1 MGILLNE
8 LTDEVLINLAGY
20 TIQQDKATHL
30 TSAITTTTSTLASPT
45 IFNVADAQRLG
56 TGIVEIDDE
65 LFWVDTV
72 DRISNSATVSPYG
85 RGFMGS
91 TADTHTAGSK
101 VTISPTFPRHVVKR
115 AIQDT
120 LRAMGA
126 AIFAVKQTSFTY
138 SSSAINTYEL
148 DNKNIQNILT
158 MHWQDIGSSKEW
170 IRIKRWEF
178 DAFPDQTTWGT
189 GAQTVTIGDRIV
201 SGRKVKVVYA
211 TVPSTISTT
220 STDSFSAQTGLP
232 ESCRDVVILGASY
245 RLIAYLD
252 PARTGA
258 QSPQA
263 DETDNKRTFGSA
275 TNAYRQLFALYTQ
288 RLSEEN
294 LSQQQQ
300 YPPRVH
306 FSRQED

>member
-20 TIQQDKATHL
+20 TLQQDKATHL
-30 TSAITTTTSTLASPT
+30 TNDISTTTSTIAAPT
-45 IFNVADAQRLG
+45 IFSVADAQRLG
-56 TGIVEIDDE
+56 AGIVEIDDE
-65 LFWVDTV
+65 LLWVDTV
-72 DRISNSATVSPYG
+72 DRVSNTATVSPYG
-85 RGFMGS
+85 RGFSGS
-91 TADTHTAGSK
+91 TAATHTAGSK
-101 VTISPTFPRHVVKR
+101 VTISPTFPKHVVKR

-120 LRAMGA
+120 IRAMGSSM
-126 AIFAVKQTSFTY
+126 FAVKQTSFTF
-138 SSSAINTYEL
+138 SSTAINTYEL

-158 MHWQDIGSSKEW
+158 MHWQDIGSSREW
-170 IRIKRWEF
+170 IRIKRW
-178 DAFPDQTTWGT
+178 DLDSFPDVATWGS

-201 SGRKVKVVYA
+201 SGRKVKVVYT
-211 TVPSTISTT
+211 TVPTILSTS
-220 STDSFSAQTGLP
+220 STDSFTTQTGLP
-232 ESCRDVVILGASY
+232 ESCKDVVILGASY

-263 DETDNKRTFGSA
+263 DETDNTRTFGSA
-275 TNAYRQLFALYTQ
+275 TNAYRQLFALYNQ
-288 RLSEEN
+288 RLSEETM
-294 LSQQQQ
+294 SQQQQ

>member
-20 TIQQDKATHL
+20 TLQQDKATHL
-30 TSAITTTTSTLASPT
+30 IADISTTTSTIAAPT
-45 IFNVADAQRLG
+45 IFSVADAQRLG
-56 TGIVEIDDE
+56 AGIVEIDDE
-65 LFWVDTV
+65 LLWVDTV
-72 DRISNSATVSPYG
+72 DRVSNTATVSPYG
-85 RGFMGS
+85 RGFSGS
-91 TADTHTAGSK
+91 TAATHTAGSK
-101 VTISPTFPRHVVKR
+101 VTISPTFPKHVVKR

-120 LRAMGA
+120 IRAMGSSM
-126 AIFAVKQTSFTY
+126 FAVKQTSFTF
-138 SSSAINTYEL
+138 SSTAINTYEL

-170 IRIKRWEF
+170 IRIKRW
-178 DAFPDQTTWGT
+178 DLDSFPDVATWGS

-201 SGRKVKVVYA
+201 SGRKVKVVYT
-211 TVPSTISTT
+211 TVPTTLSTS
-220 STDSFSAQTGLP
+220 STDSFTTQTGLP
-232 ESCRDVVILGASY
+232 ESCKDIVILGASY

-263 DETDNKRTFGSA
+263 DETDNTRTFGSA
-275 TNAYRQLFALYTQ
+275 TNAYRQLFALYNQ
-288 RLSEEN
+288 RLSEETM
-294 LSQQQQ
+294 SQQQQ

-306 FSRQED
+306 FSR

>member
-1 MGILLNE
+1 
-8 LTDEVLINLAGY
+8 
-20 TIQQDKATHL
+20 
-30 TSAITTTTSTLASPT
+30 
-45 IFNVADAQRLG
+45 
-56 TGIVEIDDE
+56 
-65 LFWVDTV
+65 
-72 DRISNSATVSPYG
+72 
-85 RGFMGS
+85 MGS

-306 FSRQED
+306 FSR

>member
-1 MGILLNE
+1 MGILLND

-30 TSAITTTTSTLASPT
+30 TAPISTTTSTIASPT
-45 IFNVADAQRLG
+45 IFSVADAQRLG
-56 TGIVEIDDE
+56 SGIVEIDDE
-65 LFWVDTV
+65 LLWVDSV
-72 DRISNSATVSPYG
+72 DRISNTGTVSPYG

-91 TADTHTAGSK
+91 TAATHAAGSK
-101 VTISPTFPRHVVKR
+101 VTISPTFPKHVVKR

-120 LRAMGA
+120 IRAMGS
-126 AIFAVKQTSFTY
+126 AIFAVKQTSFTF
-138 SSSAINTYEL
+138 SSTAVNTYEL

-158 MHWQDIGSSKEW
+158 MHWQDIGSSGEW
-170 IRIKRWEF
+170 IRVKRWDF
-178 DAFPDQTTWGT
+178 DSFPDTDTWGT
-189 GAQTVTIGDRIV
+189 GAQTVTIGDRIA

-211 TVPSTISTT
+211 TAPGTLSTS
-220 STDSFSAQTGLP
+220 STDSFNTQTGLP
-232 ESCRDVVILGASY
+232 ESCRDIVILGASY

-275 TNAYRQLFALYTQ
+275 TNAYRQLFALYNQ
-288 RLSEEN
+288 RLTEETM
-294 LSQQQQ
+294 SQQQQ

>member
-30 TSAITTTTSTLASPT
+30 TSPITTTTSTIASPT
-45 IFNVADAQRLG
+45 IFSVADAQRLG
-56 TGIVEIDDE
+56 SGIVEIDDE
-65 LFWVDTV
+65 LLWVDSV
-72 DRISNSATVSPYG
+72 DRISNTGTVSPYG

-91 TADTHTAGSK
+91 TAATHDAGSK
-101 VTISPTFPRHVVKR
+101 VTISPTFPKHVVKR

-120 LRAMGA
+120 IRAMGSS
-126 AIFAVKQTSFTY
+126 IFAVKQTSFTF

-158 MHWQDIGSSKEW
+158 MHWQDIGSSREW
-170 IRIKRWEF
+170 IRIKRW
-178 DAFPDQTTWGT
+178 DLDSFPDTATWGE

-201 SGRKVKVVYA
+201 SGRKVKIVYT
-211 TVPSTISTT
+211 TVPSTLSTT
-220 STDSFSAQTGLP
+220 STSSFTTQTGLP
-232 ESCRDVVILGASY
+232 ESCRDIVILGASY

-288 RLSEEN
+288 RLSEETM
-294 LSQQQQ
+294 SQQQQ

-306 FSRQED
+306 FSR

>member
-30 TSAITTTTSTLASPT
+30 TAAITTTTSTIAAPT
-45 IFNVADAQRLG
+45 IFSVADAQRLG
-56 TGIVEIDDE
+56 SGIVEIDDE
-65 LFWVDTV
+65 LLWVDSV
-72 DRISNSATVSPYG
+72 DRISNTGTVSPYG

-91 TADTHTAGSK
+91 TAATHDAGSK
-101 VTISPTFPRHVVKR
+101 VTISPTFPKHVVKR

-120 LRAMGA
+120 IRAMGSSM
-126 AIFAVKQTSFTY
+126 FAVKQTSFTF
-138 SSSAINTYEL
+138 SSTAINTYEL

-170 IRIKRWEF
+170 IRVKRW
-178 DAFPDQTTWGT
+178 DLDSFPDEATWGS

-211 TVPSTISTT
+211 TAPGTLSTS
-220 STDSFSAQTGLP
+220 STDSFTTQTGLP
-232 ESCRDVVILGASY
+232 ESCRDVVVLGASY

-275 TNAYRQLFALYTQ
+275 TNAYRQLFALYNQ
-288 RLSEEN
+288 RLTEETM
-294 LSQQQQ
+294 SQQQQ

-306 FSRQED
+306 FSR

>member
-30 TSAITTTTSTLASPT
+30 TSPITTTTSTIAAPT
-45 IFNVADAQRLG
+45 IFSVADAQRLG
-56 TGIVEIDDE
+56 SGIVEIDDE
-65 LFWVDTV
+65 LLWVDSV
-72 DRISNSATVSPYG
+72 DRISNTGTVSPYG

-91 TADTHTAGSK
+91 TADTHVAGSK
-101 VTISPTFPRHVVKR
+101 VTISPTFPKHVVKR

-120 LRAMGA
+120 IRAMGSS
-126 AIFAVKQTSFTY
+126 IFAVKQTSFTF

-158 MHWQDIGSSKEW
+158 MHWQDIGSSREW
-170 IRIKRWEF
+170 IRIKRWEL
-178 DAFPDQTTWGT
+178 DSFPDTATWGE

-201 SGRKVKVVYA
+201 SGRKVKIVYT
-211 TVPSTISTT
+211 TVPTTLSTT
-220 STDSFSAQTGLP
+220 STSSFTTQTGLP
-232 ESCRDVVILGASY
+232 ESCRDIVILGASY

-288 RLSEEN
+288 RLSEETM
-294 LSQQQQ
+294 SQQQQ

-306 FSRQED
+306 FSR

>member
-30 TSAITTTTSTLASPT
+30 TSPITTTTSTIAAPT
-45 IFNVADAQRLG
+45 IFSVADAQRLG
-56 TGIVEIDDE
+56 SGIVEIDDE
-65 LFWVDTV
+65 LLWVDSV
-72 DRISNSATVSPYG
+72 DRISNTGTVSPYG

-91 TADTHTAGSK
+91 TAATHDAGSK
-101 VTISPTFPRHVVKR
+101 VTISPTFPKHVVKR

-120 LRAMGA
+120 IRAMGSS
-126 AIFAVKQTSFTY
+126 IFAVKQTSFTF

-158 MHWQDIGSSKEW
+158 MHWQDIGSSREW
-170 IRIKRWEF
+170 IRIKRW
-178 DAFPDQTTWGT
+178 DLDSFPDTATWGE

-201 SGRKVKVVYA
+201 SGRKVKIVYT
-211 TVPSTISTT
+211 TVPSTLSTT
-220 STDSFSAQTGLP
+220 STSSFTTQTGLP
-232 ESCRDVVILGASY
+232 ESCRDIVILGASY

-288 RLSEEN
+288 RLSEETM
-294 LSQQQQ
+294 SQQQQ

-306 FSRQED
+306 FSR

>member
-30 TSAITTTTSTLASPT
+30 TTPITTTTSTIASPT

-56 TGIVEIDDE
+56 SGIVEIDDE
-65 LFWVDTV
+65 LFWIDTV

-91 TADTHTAGSK
+91 TADTHVAGSK

-120 LRAMGA
+120 LRAMGSV
-126 AIFAVKQTSFTY
+126 IFAVKQTSFTF

-170 IRIKRWEF
+170 IRVKRWEF

-201 SGRKVKVVYA
+201 SGRKVKVVY
-211 TVPSTISTT
+211 TTIPSTLSTT
-220 STDSFSAQTGLP
+220 STDSFSTQTGLP
-232 ESCRDVVILGASY
+232 ESCRDIVILGASY

-294 LSQQQQ
+294 MSQQQQ

-306 FSRQED
+306 FSR

>member
-30 TSAITTTTSTLASPT
+30 TSPITTTTSTIASPT
-45 IFNVADAQRLG
+45 IFSVADAQRLG
-56 TGIVEIDDE
+56 SGIVEIDDE
-65 LFWVDTV
+65 LLWVDSV
-72 DRISNSATVSPYG
+72 DRISNTGTVSPYG

-91 TADTHTAGSK
+91 TAATHDAGSK
-101 VTISPTFPRHVVKR
+101 VTISPTFPKHVVKR

-120 LRAMGA
+120 IRAMGS
-126 AIFAVKQTSFTY
+126 AIFAVKQTSFTF

-158 MHWQDIGSSKEW
+158 MHWQDIGSSREW
-170 IRIKRWEF
+170 IRIKRWEL
-178 DAFPDQTTWGT
+178 DSFPDTATWGE

-201 SGRKVKVVYA
+201 SGRKVKIVYT
-211 TVPSTISTT
+211 TVPSTLSTT
-220 STDSFSAQTGLP
+220 STDSFTTQTGLP
-232 ESCRDVVILGASY
+232 ESCRDIVILGASY

-288 RLSEEN
+288 RLAEETM
-294 LSQQQQ
+294 SQQQQ

-306 FSRQED
+306 FSR

>member
-30 TSAITTTTSTLASPT
+30 TTPITTTTSTIASPT
-45 IFNVADAQRLG
+45 IFSVADAQRLG
-56 TGIVEIDDE
+56 SGIVEIDDE

-91 TADTHTAGSK
+91 TADTHVAGSK

-120 LRAMGA
+120 LRAMGS

-201 SGRKVKVVYA
+201 SGRKVKVVY
-211 TVPSTISTT
+211 TTIPSTISTT
-220 STDSFSAQTGLP
+220 STDSFSTQTGLP

-294 LSQQQQ
+294 MSQQQQ

-306 FSRQED
+306 FSR

>member
-20 TIQQDKATHL
+20 TLQQDKATHL
-30 TSAITTTTSTLASPT
+30 TADISTTTSTIAAPT
-45 IFNVADAQRLG
+45 IFSVADAQRLG
-56 TGIVEIDDE
+56 AGIVEIDDE
-65 LFWVDTV
+65 LLWVDTV
-72 DRISNSATVSPYG
+72 DRVSNTATVSPYG
-85 RGFMGS
+85 RGFSGS
-91 TADTHTAGSK
+91 TAATHTAGSK
-101 VTISPTFPRHVVKR
+101 VTISPTFPKHVVKR

-120 LRAMGA
+120 IRAMGSSM
-126 AIFAVKQTSFTY
+126 FAVKQTSFTF
-138 SSSAINTYEL
+138 SSTAINTYEL

-158 MHWQDIGSSKEW
+158 MHWQDIGSSREW
-170 IRIKRWEF
+170 IRIKRW
-178 DAFPDQTTWGT
+178 DLDSFPDVATWGS

-201 SGRKVKVVYA
+201 SGRKVKVVYT
-211 TVPSTISTT
+211 TVPTTLSTS
-220 STDSFSAQTGLP
+220 STDSFTTQTGLP
-232 ESCRDVVILGASY
+232 ESCKDVVILGASY

-263 DETDNKRTFGSA
+263 DETDNTRTFGSA
-275 TNAYRQLFALYTQ
+275 TNAYRQLFALYNQ
-288 RLSEEN
+288 RLSEETM
-294 LSQQQQ
+294 SQQQQ

>member
-178 DAFPDQTTWGT
+178 DAFPDETTWGT

-211 TVPSTISTT
+211 TTPSTISTT

>member
-30 TSAITTTTSTLASPT
+30 TTPITTTTSTIASPT

-56 TGIVEIDDE
+56 SGVVEIDDE
-65 LFWVDTV
+65 LLWVDTV

-91 TADTHTAGSK
+91 TADTHIAGSK

-120 LRAMGA
+120 LRAMGS
-126 AIFAVKQTSFTY
+126 AIFAVKQTSFTF

-170 IRIKRWEF
+170 IRVKRWEF

-201 SGRKVKVVYA
+201 SGRKVKVVY
-211 TVPSTISTT
+211 TTIPSTLSTT
-220 STDSFSAQTGLP
+220 STDSFSTQTGLP
-232 ESCRDVVILGASY
+232 ESCRDIVILGASY

-294 LSQQQQ
+294 MSQQQQ

-306 FSRQED
+306 FSR

>member
-30 TSAITTTTSTLASPT
+30 TSPITTTTSTIASPT
-45 IFNVADAQRLG
+45 IFSVADAQRLG
-56 TGIVEIDDE
+56 SGIVEIDDE
-65 LFWVDTV
+65 LFWVDSV
-72 DRISNSATVSPYG
+72 DRISNTATVSPYG

-91 TADTHTAGSK
+91 TAATHDAGSK
-101 VTISPTFPRHVVKR
+101 VTISPTFPKHVVKR

-120 LRAMGA
+120 IRAMGSS
-126 AIFAVKQTSFTY
+126 IFAVKQTSFTF

-158 MHWQDIGSSKEW
+158 MHWQDIGSSREW
-170 IRIKRWEF
+170 IRIKRW
-178 DAFPDQTTWGT
+178 DLDSFPDTATWGE

-201 SGRKVKVVYA
+201 SGRKVKIVYT
-211 TVPSTISTT
+211 TVPSTLSTT
-220 STDSFSAQTGLP
+220 STSSFTTQTGLP
-232 ESCRDVVILGASY
+232 ESCRDIVILGASY

-288 RLSEEN
+288 RLSEETM
-294 LSQQQQ
+294 SQQQQ

>member
-30 TSAITTTTSTLASPT
+30 TSPITTTTSTIAAPT
-45 IFNVADAQRLG
+45 IFSVADAQRLG
-56 TGIVEIDDE
+56 SGIVEIDDE
-65 LFWVDTV
+65 LLWVDSV
-72 DRISNSATVSPYG
+72 DRISNTGTVSPYG

-91 TADTHTAGSK
+91 TADTHVAGSK
-101 VTISPTFPRHVVKR
+101 VTISPTFPKHVVKR

-120 LRAMGA
+120 IRAMGSS
-126 AIFAVKQTSFTY
+126 IFAVKQTSFTF

-158 MHWQDIGSSKEW
+158 MHWQDIGSSREW
-170 IRIKRWEF
+170 IRIKRW
-178 DAFPDQTTWGT
+178 DLDSFPDTATWGE

-201 SGRKVKVVYA
+201 SGRKVKIVYT
-211 TVPSTISTT
+211 TVPTTLSTT
-220 STDSFSAQTGLP
+220 STSSFTTQTGLP
-232 ESCRDVVILGASY
+232 ESCRDIVILGASY

-288 RLSEEN
+288 RLSEETM
-294 LSQQQQ
+294 SQQQQ

-306 FSRQED
+306 FSR

>member
-1 MGILLNE
+1 MSILLND

-20 TIQQDKATHL
+20 TLQQDKSTHL
-30 TSAITTTTSTLASPT
+30 ISNVSTTTSSVAAPT
-45 IFNVADAQRLG
+45 IINVADAQRLG
-56 TGIVEIDDE
+56 SGIVEIDDE
-65 LFWVDTV
+65 LLWIDTV
-72 DRISNSATVSPYG
+72 DRISNTGTVSPYG

-91 TADTHTAGSK
+91 TAATHTAGSK

-120 LRAMGA
+120 IRAMGSS
-126 AIFAVKQTSFTY
+126 IFAVKQTSFTF
-138 SSSAINTYEL
+138 SSTIVNTYEL

-158 MHWQDIGSSKEW
+158 MHWQDIGSSREW
-170 IRIKRWEF
+170 IRVKRWDF
-178 DAFPDQTTWGT
+178 DAFPDSDTWGA
-189 GAQTVTIGDRIV
+189 GAQTVTIGDTIA

-211 TVPSTISTT
+211 TAPSTLSTT
-220 STDSFSAQTGLP
+220 SEDSFNTQTGLP
-232 ESCRDVVILGASY
+232 ESCRDIVILGASY

-275 TNAYRQLFALYTQ
+275 TNAYRQLFALYNQ
-288 RLSEEN
+288 RLSEET

-306 FSRQED
+306 FSR

>member
-30 TSAITTTTSTLASPT
+30 TAAITTTTSTIAAPT
-45 IFNVADAQRLG
+45 IFSVADAQRLG
-56 TGIVEIDDE
+56 SGIVEIDDE
-65 LFWVDTV
+65 LLWVDSV
-72 DRISNSATVSPYG
+72 DRISNTGTVSPYG

-91 TADTHTAGSK
+91 TAATHDAGSK
-101 VTISPTFPRHVVKR
+101 VTISPTFPKHVVKR

-120 LRAMGA
+120 IRAMGSSM
-126 AIFAVKQTSFTY
+126 FAVKQTSFTF
-138 SSSAINTYEL
+138 SSTAINTYEL

-170 IRIKRWEF
+170 IRIKRW
-178 DAFPDQTTWGT
+178 DLDSFPDEATWGT

-211 TVPSTISTT
+211 TAPSVLSTSATT
-220 STDSFSAQTGLP
+220 SFNTQTGLP
-232 ESCRDVVILGASY
+232 ESCRDIVILGASY

-294 LSQQQQ
+294 MSQQQQ

-306 FSRQED
+306 FSR

>member
-178 DAFPDQTTWGT
+178 DAFPDETTWGT

-211 TVPSTISTT
+211 TIPSTISTT
-220 STDSFSAQTGLP
+220 STDSFSTQTGLP

-306 FSRQED
+306 FSR

>member
-30 TSAITTTTSTLASPT
+30 TSPITTTTSTIAAPT
-45 IFNVADAQRLG
+45 IFSVADAQRLG
-56 TGIVEIDDE
+56 SGIVEIDDE
-65 LFWVDTV
+65 LLWVDSV
-72 DRISNSATVSPYG
+72 DRISNTATSSPYG

-91 TADTHTAGSK
+91 TAATHDAGSK
-101 VTISPTFPRHVVKR
+101 VTISPTFPKHVVKR

-120 LRAMGA
+120 IRAMGSS
-126 AIFAVKQTSFTY
+126 IFAVKQTSFTF

-158 MHWQDIGSSKEW
+158 MHWQDIGSSREW
-170 IRIKRWEF
+170 IRIKRWEL
-178 DAFPDQTTWGT
+178 DSFPDTATWGE

-201 SGRKVKVVYA
+201 SGRKVKIVYT
-211 TVPSTISTT
+211 TVPSTLSTT
-220 STDSFSAQTGLP
+220 STDSFTTQTGLP
-232 ESCRDVVILGASY
+232 ESCRDIVILGASY

-288 RLSEEN
+288 RLSEETM
-294 LSQQQQ
+294 SQQQQ

-306 FSRQED
+306 FSR

>member
-30 TSAITTTTSTLASPT
+30 TAAITTTTSTIAAPT
-45 IFNVADAQRLG
+45 IFSVADAQRLG
-56 TGIVEIDDE
+56 SGIVEIDDE
-65 LFWVDTV
+65 LLWVDSV
-72 DRISNSATVSPYG
+72 DRISNTGTVSPYG

-91 TADTHTAGSK
+91 TAETHVAGSK
-101 VTISPTFPRHVVKR
+101 VTISPTFPKHVVKR

-120 LRAMGA
+120 IRAMGSSM
-126 AIFAVKQTSFTY
+126 FAVKQTSFTF
-138 SSSAINTYEL
+138 SSTAINTYEL

-170 IRIKRWEF
+170 IRIKRW
-178 DAFPDQTTWGT
+178 DLDSFPDEATWGS

-211 TVPSTISTT
+211 TAPSVLSTT
-220 STDSFSAQTGLP
+220 ATTSFNVQTGLP
-232 ESCRDVVILGASY
+232 ESCRDIVILGASY

-275 TNAYRQLFALYTQ
+275 TNAYRQLFALYNQ
-288 RLSEEN
+288 RLTEEIM
-294 LSQQQQ
+294 SQQQQ

>member
-20 TIQQDKATHL
+20 TLQQDKATHL
-30 TSAITTTTSTLASPT
+30 TADISTTTSTIAAPT
-45 IFNVADAQRLG
+45 IFSVADAQRLG
-56 TGIVEIDDE
+56 AGIVEIDDE
-65 LFWVDTV
+65 LLWVDTV
-72 DRISNSATVSPYG
+72 DRVSNTATVSPYG
-85 RGFMGS
+85 RGFSGS
-91 TADTHTAGSK
+91 TAATHTAGSK
-101 VTISPTFPRHVVKR
+101 VTISPTFPKHVVKR

-120 LRAMGA
+120 IRAMGSSM
-126 AIFAVKQTSFTY
+126 FAVKQTSFTF
-138 SSSAINTYEL
+138 SSTAINTYEL

-170 IRIKRWEF
+170 IRIKRW
-178 DAFPDQTTWGT
+178 DLDSFPDVATWGS

-201 SGRKVKVVYA
+201 SGRKVKVVYT
-211 TVPSTISTT
+211 TVPTTLSTS
-220 STDSFSAQTGLP
+220 STDSFTTQTGLP
-232 ESCRDVVILGASY
+232 ESCKDVVILGASY

-263 DETDNKRTFGSA
+263 DETDNTRTFGSA
-275 TNAYRQLFALYTQ
+275 TNAYRQLFALYNQ
-288 RLSEEN
+288 RLSEETM
-294 LSQQQQ
+294 SQQQQ

-306 FSRQED
+306 FSR

>member
-30 TSAITTTTSTLASPT
+30 TSPITTTTSTIASPT
-45 IFNVADAQRLG
+45 IFSVADAQRLG
-56 TGIVEIDDE
+56 SGIVEIDDE
-65 LFWVDTV
+65 LLWVDSV

-91 TADTHTAGSK
+91 TADTHVAGSK

-120 LRAMGA
+120 IRAMGSS
-126 AIFAVKQTSFTY
+126 IFAVKQTSFTF

-158 MHWQDIGSSKEW
+158 MHWQDIGSSREW
-170 IRIKRWEF
+170 IRIKRW
-178 DAFPDQTTWGT
+178 DLDSFPDTATWGE

-201 SGRKVKVVYA
+201 SGRKVKIVYT
-211 TVPSTISTT
+211 TVPTTLSTT
-220 STDSFSAQTGLP
+220 STSSFATQTGLP

-288 RLSEEN
+288 RLSEETM
-294 LSQQQQ
+294 SQQQQ

-306 FSRQED
+306 FSR

>member
-30 TSAITTTTSTLASPT
+30 TTPITTTTSTIASPT

-56 TGIVEIDDE
+56 SGIVEIDDE
-65 LFWVDTV
+65 LFWIDTV

-91 TADTHTAGSK
+91 TADTHVAGSK

-120 LRAMGA
+120 LRAMGS
-126 AIFAVKQTSFTY
+126 AIFAVKQTSFTF

-170 IRIKRWEF
+170 IRVKRWEF

-201 SGRKVKVVYA
+201 SGRKVKVVY
-211 TVPSTISTT
+211 TTIPSTLSTT
-220 STDSFSAQTGLP
+220 STDSFSTQTGLP
-232 ESCRDVVILGASY
+232 ESCRDIVILGASY

-294 LSQQQQ
+294 MSQQQQ

-306 FSRQED
+306 FSR

>member
-20 TIQQDKATHL
+20 TLQQDKATHL
-30 TSAITTTTSTLASPT
+30 TADISTTTSTIAAPT
-45 IFNVADAQRLG
+45 IFSVADAQRLG
-56 TGIVEIDDE
+56 AGIVEIDDE
-65 LFWVDTV
+65 LLWVDTV
-72 DRISNSATVSPYG
+72 DRVSNTATVSPYG
-85 RGFMGS
+85 RGFSGS
-91 TADTHTAGSK
+91 TAATHTAGSK
-101 VTISPTFPRHVVKR
+101 VTISPTFPKHVVKR

-120 LRAMGA
+120 IRAMGSSM
-126 AIFAVKQTSFTY
+126 FAVKQTSFTF
-138 SSSAINTYEL
+138 SSTAINTYEL

-158 MHWQDIGSSKEW
+158 MHWQDIGSSREW
-170 IRIKRWEF
+170 IRIKRW
-178 DAFPDQTTWGT
+178 DLDSFPDVATWGS

-201 SGRKVKVVYA
+201 SGRKVKVVYT
-211 TVPSTISTT
+211 TVPTTLSTS
-220 STDSFSAQTGLP
+220 STDSFTTQTGLP
-232 ESCRDVVILGASY
+232 ESCKDVVILGASY

-294 LSQQQQ
+294 MSQQQQ

-306 FSRQED
+306 FSR